1 MSEDWLSLE
10 PPDPNMAV
18 VEALFD
24 EITPPAKQ
32 LPVPEGLPEQQ
43 GNLIRALRRLT
54 PRQRVYIR
62 AFMEGGSTKRGAKRV
77 LREWGKAHLIPNDST
92 VHHWQHDD
100 RYLASMNLLKKH
112 YADMAGLDRDS
123 VLIKVG
129 RVLEDAL
136 EPKPVYRDDGE
147 GGREVV
153 NYTEE
158 IDGNIAMRALEFAGK
173 VNKMIGDS
181 TDGTRVTL
189 NIVNIANRETPDVET
204 KVVSEQ

>member
-1 MSEDWLSLE
+1 VSEDWLALE

-24 EITPPAKQ
+24 EVSPPAKKVE
-32 LPVPEGLPEQQ
+32 LPVGIPERHGE
-43 GNLIRALRRLT
+43 LILALRRLS
-54 PRQRVYIR
+54 PRQRIYIR

-92 VHHWQHDD
+92 VHHWQHNDK
-100 RYLASMNLLKKH
+100 YLTSVALLKRH
-112 YADMAGLDRDS
+112 YADLAGLDRDS

-136 EPKPVYRDDGE
+136 EPKAVYRDNSD

-153 NYTEE
+153 TYTEE

-173 VNKMIGDS
+173 VNKMIGNDE
-181 TDGTRVTL
+181 TTTRVTL
-189 NIVNIANRETPDVET
+189 NIVNIANRDTPDVEQ

>member
-1 MSEDWLSLE
+1 MSEDWLELE

-24 EITPPAKQ
+24 EITPPAK
-32 LPVPEGLPEQQ
+32 PVVLPEGIPERQ
-43 GNLIRALRRLT
+43 GELIRALRRLT

-77 LREWGKAHLIPNDST
+77 LREWGKAHLIPNDAT
-92 VHHWQHDD
+92 VHRWQHDD
-100 RYLASMNLLKKH
+100 RYLTSVSLLKRH
-112 YADMAGLDRDS
+112 YAELAGLDRDS

-136 EPKPVYRDDGE
+136 EPKPVYRDNSDG
-147 GGREVV
+147 GQEVV
-153 NYTEE
+153 TYTEE
-158 IDGNIAMRALEFAGK
+158 INGNVAMRALEFAGK
-173 VNKMIGDS
+173 VNKMIGSDEG
-181 TDGTRVTL
+181 TTRVTL
-189 NIVNIANRETPDVET
+189 NIVNIANRETPDVEH